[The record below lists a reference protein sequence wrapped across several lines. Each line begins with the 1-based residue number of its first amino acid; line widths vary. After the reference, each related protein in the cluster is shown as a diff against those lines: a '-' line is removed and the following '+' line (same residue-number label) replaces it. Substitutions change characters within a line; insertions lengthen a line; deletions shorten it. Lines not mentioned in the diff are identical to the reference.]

1 MEETKLSFKS
11 ETIFKYRFVN
21 FEADEKRI
29 IDNNDRFGSFEPTN
43 FEENNYY
50 DTSDFGGEYS
60 EDFTEG
66 LEGEALAG
74 LTGDED
80 YLASE
85 SFDDGAPVPV
95 IKAEPEPAADP
106 GPDFEAMME
115 EAMAEI
121 EMMKQQ
127 AQVEI
132 DEARQNAT
140 AKGYSE
146 GLEKGKSEGKTIG
159 YQEGLVQA
167 QEEYEAKAKSLENE
181 YTQLVEKLEPEM
193 VDAITDVF
201 EHVFSIELDSL
212 KGIVMNLALNCIQH
226 VEGSSSYRVH
236 VSPDD
241 YPLVSMQK
249 NQLAEVMGN
258 RNATLDI
265 IEDQVMK
272 KNSCMIETDMGVF
285 DCGLDMQL
293 DSLKKELKL
302 LSYVRT

>member
-1 MEETKLSFKS
+1 LSFKDN
-11 ETIFKYRFVN
+11 TIFKYRFVN
-21 FEADEKRI
+21 FEAGEKRI
-29 IDNNDRFGSFEPTN
+29 IDNNDKDVST
-43 FEENNYY
+43 
-50 DTSDFGGEYS
+50 DDFEYS
-60 EDFTEG
+60 GNDYYQSEEFGDDYSEGFSEG

-74 LTGDED
+74 LTGDDSYIGGD
-80 YLASE
+80 YNDS
-85 SFDDGAPVPV
+85 GVMPV
-95 IKAEPEPAADP
+95 IKAEPEPVASNP

-121 EMMKQQ
+121 DMMKAQ
-127 AQVEI
+127 AQSEI

-167 QEEYEAKAKSLENE
+167 QEEYENKTKALEAE
-181 YTQLVEKLEPEM
+181 YTKLVEKLEPEM
-193 VDAITDVF
+193 VDAITEVF
-201 EHVFSIELDSL
+201 EHVFSINLDSL

-249 NQLAEVMGN
+249 SQLAEVMGN

-272 KNSCMIETDMGVF
+272 KNSCMIETDIGVF